1 MRVLK
6 LVTAA
11 MLLAAAAALPSFADQ
26 KAFLGRWNL
35 TGTGANADRV
45 YWLEVQENGGKLTAR
60 FLNRSGSPLPIPEVK
75 VEGDEL
81 SFTLPPPPNAPSTA
95 KPTELRAK
103 VQGGKLTG
111 SVTNATGTVSIV
123 GVRPPKWGPADANAK
138 HTFGKP
144 IDLFD
149 GKAID
154 TTFTLQRPDQPSG
167 WTVAD
172 GAMTNEPHA
181 NNLIS
186 KQKFKD
192 FKIHAEY
199 KLEKDSNSGIFLRGR
214 YELQV
219 VDDFGKPV
227 ESHGHMSIYSWVAPL
242 VNASKAPGEWQTM
255 EATIVGN
262 KVSVTL
268 NGQKVQDNATIQAI
282 TGGALDNDEL
292 APGPI
297 MLQGDHGKVWY
308 RKVTVT
314 PITNGGS

>member
-6 LVTAA
+6 LMIAA
-11 MLLAAAAALPSFADQ
+11 VLLASAAVLPSFADQ

-35 TGTGANADRV
+35 TGTGANANRV
-45 YWLEVQENGGKLTAR
+45 YWLEVKEDGGKLTAM
-60 FLNRSGSPLPIPEVK
+60 FLNRSGSPLPIPAVT
-75 VEGDEL
+75 VTADEL
-81 SFTLPPPPNAPSTA
+81 SFEIPPPPNAPNTA
-95 KPTELRAK
+95 KPTQVRAK
-103 VQGGKLTG
+103 VQGDKLTG
-111 SVTNATGTVSIV
+111 TVTNADGPVSFV
-123 GVRPPKWGPADANAK
+123 GVRPPKWGAADANAH
-138 HTFGKP
+138 HTLGKP
-144 IDLFD
+144 IELFD

-154 TTFTLQRPDQPSG
+154 STFTLQHKDRPSG

-199 KLEKDSNSGIFLRGR
+199 KLEKDSNSGIYLRGR

-219 VDDFGKPV
+219 MDDFGKPV
-227 ESHGHMSIYSWVAPL
+227 ESHGHMAIYSWVAPL

-268 NGQKVQDNATIQAI
+268 NGQKVHDNSTIQAI
-282 TGGALDNDEL
+282 TGGALDADEM

-314 PITNGGS
+314 PITNAGS